1 MAVICTQRAR
11 GRLAFAL
18 PLLMPMAQRPWPL
31 RQPPL
36 AAPMGL
42 TPWPRVFAR
51 RTQCTLG
58 LHEYAPLRADTNG
71 AIPRIPADDLTP
83 DKQSLLCLVLP
94 APRLPHRTRSA
105 RRGVGGA
112 VLLHIAVLTTLL
124 VTGPWSK
131 STREPARVTASSQQ
145 PLQLPRIVFLQ
156 MPGPG
161 GGGGGGG
168 NRQRKPPS
176 RAQAI
181 GRDRLT
187 LPVAKPIIVSER
199 PKDVT
204 PPPQQ
209 VVLDAK
215 PLASGTTS
223 LIGLPDAP
231 SSLPFSQGPGFGGGV
246 GEGTGT
252 GIGSG
257 TGPGVGPG
265 SGGGFGGGAYR
276 LGSGVTPPTLLRE
289 VKPKYTA
296 EAMRR
301 RIQGTV
307 ALEVVVGRDGIPLA
321 VRVTRSLDPGGL
333 DQEAIAAAREW
344 RFTPGRIGDTP
355 VDVLVT
361 ILLDF
366 NVR

>member
-1 MAVICTQRAR
+1 
-11 GRLAFAL
+11 
-18 PLLMPMAQRPWPL
+18 
-31 RQPPL
+31 
-36 AAPMGL
+36 MGL
-42 TPWPRVFAR
+42 AWSPRLFAR
-51 RTQCTLG
+51 RTPCTLG
-58 LHEYAPLRADTNG
+58 LHEYAPIQANTTE
-71 AIPRIPADDLTP
+71 AIPSNPADDLWP
-83 DKQSLLCLVLP
+83 DKRSLLCLVTP
-94 APRLPHRTRSA
+94 APRLPLRAGSA
-105 RRGVGGA
+105 RRGAGGA
-112 VLLHIAVLTTLL
+112 LLLHATVVTTIL
-124 VTGPWSK
+124 VTTAWSG
-131 STREPARVTASSQQ
+131 STREPSQAT
-145 PLQLPRIVFLQ
+145 PSGREPMQLPRLVFLQ

-168 NRQRKPPS
+168 NRQPKPPS

-187 LPVAKPIIVSER
+187 LPVAKPIVASEQ
-199 PKDVT
+199 PKDVIA
-204 PPPQQ
+204 PPQQ
-209 VVLDAK
+209 LVLDAK
-215 PLASGTTS
+215 PLASGTT
-223 LIGLPDAP
+223 LLAGLPDASP
-231 SSLPFSQGPGFGGGV
+231 SLSFSQGPGFGGGV

-252 GIGSG
+252 GVGSG

-276 LGSGVTPPTLLRE
+276 LGSGVTPPTLLLE

-307 ALEVVVGRDGIPLA
+307 VLEAVVSRDGIPIA

-333 DQEAIAAAREW
+333 DQEAMVAAREW
-344 RFTPGRIGDTP
+344 RFTPGRIGETP

-361 ILLDF
+361 IVLDF

>member
-1 MAVICTQRAR
+1 M
-11 GRLAFAL
+11 
-18 PLLMPMAQRPWPL
+18 
-31 RQPPL
+31 
-36 AAPMGL
+36 
-42 TPWPRVFAR
+42 
-51 RTQCTLG
+51 
-58 LHEYAPLRADTNG
+58 
-71 AIPRIPADDLTP
+71 
-83 DKQSLLCLVLP
+83 
-94 APRLPHRTRSA
+94 
-105 RRGVGGA
+105 
-112 VLLHIAVLTTLL
+112 
-124 VTGPWSK
+124 
-131 STREPARVTASSQQ
+131 
-145 PLQLPRIVFLQ
+145 VFLQ
-156 MPGPG
+156 LPGPG

-168 NRQRKPPS
+168 NRQQRPPS

-187 LPVAKPIIVSER
+187 IPVAKPVVVSEQ

-215 PLASGTTS
+215 PLASGTT
-223 LIGLPDAP
+223 LLAGLPDAP
-231 SSLPFSQGPGFGGGV
+231 ASLPFSQGPGFGGGV
-246 GEGTGT
+246 GDGK
-252 GIGSG
+252 GSGVGAG

-276 LGSGVTPPTLLRE
+276 LGNGVVPPTLLKE

-296 EAMRR
+296 EGLRLK
-301 RIQGTV
+301 IQGTV
-307 ALEVVVGRDGIPLA
+307 VLEVVVSREGIPLA
-321 VRVTRSLDPGGL
+321 IRVTRSLDSGGL
-333 DQEAIAAAREW
+333 DQEAITAVREW